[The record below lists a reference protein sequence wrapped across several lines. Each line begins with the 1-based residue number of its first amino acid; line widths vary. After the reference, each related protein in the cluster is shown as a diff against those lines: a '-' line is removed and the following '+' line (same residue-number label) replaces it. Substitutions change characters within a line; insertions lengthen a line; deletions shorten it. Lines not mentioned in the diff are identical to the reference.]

1 MEACVLGTPTL
12 EIEGNGNNEGVC
24 EGATSV
30 IGGKP
35 EQCGLCPESQE
46 ENTQEEGLAG
56 KVSAAGN
63 QGR

>member
-46 ENTQEEGLAG
+46 ENTQEEGG
-56 KVSAAGN
+56 SGG
-63 QGR
+63 QGQCCW

>member
-1 MEACVLGTPTL
+1 M
-12 EIEGNGNNEGVC
+12 
-24 EGATSV
+24 

-46 ENTQEEGLAG
+46 ENLQEEGMVG